1 MAESFPIEGARS
13 GQMHSLLGEFKGL
26 YEGRLK
32 RLDEAEVSGEDTL
45 KVRKIVL
52 RLTGILSLYSQ

>member
-1 MAESFPIEGARS
+1 MADSFSIEGARS

-32 RLDEAEVSGEDTL
+32 RLDETEGSGDDTSKVWVS
-45 KVRKIVL
+45 
-52 RLTGILSLYSQ
+52 SLLEYYSYL

>member
-1 MAESFPIEGARS
+1 MADSFSIEGARS

-32 RLDEAEVSGEDTL
+32 RLDETEGSGDDTSKVWVS
-45 KVRKIVL
+45 
-52 RLTGILSLYSQ
+52 SLLEYNSYL

>member
-1 MAESFPIEGARS
+1 MADSFSIEGARS

-32 RLDEAEVSGEDTL
+32 RLDETEGSVDDTL
-45 KVRKIVL
+45 KVWVS
-52 RLTGILSLYSQ
+52 SLLEYYSYL

>member
-1 MAESFPIEGARS
+1 MADSFSIEGSRS

-32 RLDEAEVSGEDTL
+32 RLDETEGSGDDTSKVWVS
-45 KVRKIVL
+45 
-52 RLTGILSLYSQ
+52 SLLEYYSYL